1 MKIIFAVSIV
11 LLFASAV
18 FPQDQDKA
26 AIDKFIANQATRER
40 GEEYPDARKVVTG
53 DLNGDGTP
61 ETVVLYTIEGQN
73 GTNNHIQY
81 LAVFKRVNAQLV
93 HMTHV
98 DVGSKSYQGVELDS
112 ITNGIINLTT
122 MRYGKNDPSCCPTLK
137 GKARYRLVKGTLQVV
152 RQPGK

>member
-1 MKIIFAVSIV
+1 MKIIFAISVV
-11 LLFASAV
+11 LLLACAV

-26 AIDKFIANQATRER
+26 AIESFISNQATREH

-81 LAVFKRVNAQLV
+81 LAVFKRVNGQLLHV
-93 HMTHV
+93 THV
-98 DVGSKSYQGVELDS
+98 AAGSKLDRDVELDS
-112 ITNGIINLTT
+112 VTNGMINLTT
-122 MRYGKNDPSCCPTLK
+122 MRFAKNDPACCPTVK
-137 GKARYRLVKGTLQVV
+137 GKASYRLVKGTLQVV
-152 RQPGK
+152 RRAR

>member
-11 LLFASAV
+11 LLFAPAA

-26 AIDKFIANQATRER
+26 AIDKFISNQATRER

-81 LAVFKRVNAQLV
+81 LAVFERVNGQLV

-98 DVGSKSYQGVELDS
+98 DVGSKSNRGVELDS
-112 ITNGIINLTT
+112 VTNGMINLTT
-122 MRYGKNDPSCCPTLK
+122 MRFGPNDPACCPTVK
-137 GKARYRLVKGTLQVV
+137 GKAWYRLVKGTLQAV
-152 RQPGK
+152 RRPGK